1 MKNEGQFRFTNGIAI
16 NHDLEFDRINA
27 VVNHE
32 FTHEQLYS
40 KTTYGQIVLML
51 EKNSWLHNKSK
62 EFQEVLFD
70 YMNRMQERTA
80 VNVEIMYEC
89 IENGLEA
96 YNDAIERLQIR
107 NRNYYNYFRKLCCIN
122 GKVNSEDDAEKLA
135 GIIIGIATIA
145 LNVDPELIPLDKIN
159 DAKSLKRYF
168 DAPKNSSL
176 ISPNKRF
183 DILVNILFRKNDNN
197 NDIDS
202 VIKGSINLEKMYDYD
217 YIHHLSVKRISK
229 MLSDSPNASRLITRI
244 ETIGVMKTF
253 YVKGIEYLW
262 VTPKKMNIK
271 KELIIKRI
279 SNKEELYELLRM
291 QDYKD
296 VFVSHSLGGFEDIH
310 IVNVYGKKD
319 GKNIMYSLCLTDED
333 EFYRIISNTSCKFI
347 FFKTKLM
354 GNESK
359 SIRKMV
365 KELPIY
371 IFEDTPLA
379 TKIQFIETFFLN
391 GKFGFIEND
400 NHYIFVVSKKSITLL
415 ANVIKEA
422 KDVLISELS
431 ANNLCYIERVDEI
444 CNINEVIRI
453 SRTCNEYEVNELSD
467 ATLEE

>member
-16 NHDLEFDRINA
+16 NNDLEFDRINA
-27 VVNHE
+27 VIKHE
-32 FTHEQLYS
+32 FTHDQLYS

-89 IENGLEA
+89 IENGLET
-96 YNDAIERLQIR
+96 YNDAIESLHNR
-107 NRNYYNYFRKLCCIN
+107 NRSYYNYFRKLCCIN
-122 GKVNSEDDAEKLA
+122 GKVNSEGDAEKLTE
-135 GIIIGIATIA
+135 IIIGLATIA

-159 DAKSLKRYF
+159 DVKSLKRYF
-168 DAPKNSSL
+168 DAPENSSL

-183 DILVNILFRKNDNN
+183 DILVNIIFRKNDNN

-202 VIKGSINLEKMYDYD
+202 VIRGSINLEKIYDYD
-217 YIHHLSVKRISK
+217 YIHRLSFQKISK
-229 MLSDSPNASRLITRI
+229 MLSDSPIASRLIARI
-244 ETIGVMKTF
+244 ETIGVMKIF
-253 YVKGIEYLW
+253 NVKGIEYLT
-262 VTPKKMNIK
+262 VTPKKMDIK
-271 KELIIKRI
+271 KEIIIKQVC
-279 SNKEELYELLRM
+279 NKEELYDCLRK
-291 QDYKD
+291 QDYKEL
-296 VFVSHSLGGFEDIH
+296 FIPHSLGGFEDFHVIS
-310 IVNVYGKKD
+310 VYGKRS
-319 GKNIMYSLCLTDED
+319 GKNIIYSLFLTDED

-347 FFKTKLM
+347 FYKTKLM
-354 GNESK
+354 KNEAK

-371 IFEDTPLA
+371 IFEDTPLV

-400 NHYIFVVSKKSITLL
+400 NHYIIVVSKKSITLF
-415 ANVIKEA
+415 ANIIKEA
-422 KDVLISELS
+422 KDILIGELC
-431 ANNLCYIERVDEI
+431 ANNLSYIDSVDEI
-444 CNINEVIRI
+444 CNINEVIRLN
-453 SRTCNEYEVNELSD
+453 RTCNEYEVNELND